1 MEKCTHVK
9 TTSENLIQKKNI
21 CMHPPVTLC
30 LQCSFDSTK
39 HMLDCYRGKNFMER
53 FCKDIKEHATKII
66 NYEEKRND
74 TTN

>member
-1 MEKCTHVK
+1 MSKQPQKILYRKKMYACTLRLLFVYNVH
-9 TTSENLIQKKNI
+9 LILPNI
-21 CMHPPVTLC
+21 CLIVTE
-30 LQCSFDSTK
+30 DK
-39 HMLDCYRGKNFMER
+39 DFMER

>member
-1 MEKCTHVK
+1 
-9 TTSENLIQKKNI
+9 
-21 CMHPPVTLC
+21 MHPPVTLC

-39 HMLDCYRGKNFMER
+39 HMLDCYRGKDFMER